1 MKNLIK
7 TATIFSILAIFIFV
21 VVELVTGAATVS
33 LTNELAIDQ
42 LNGGDTAYVTSQ
54 AWYDARNLLTYLGYS
69 VTATAVTIIIII
81 IFKVLKGKTK

>member
-7 TATIFSILAIFIFV
+7 AATIFSILAIFIFMA
-21 VVELVTGAATVS
+21 VELVTGADTVP

-81 IFKVLKGKTK
+81 IFKVLKERNK